1 MPARRPSVFEANR
14 YYYAKVTLTAVYH
27 DAVWYRFAQDAEPTV
42 AGAYEILNPEL
53 SDDGRTMTF
62 LATFSLDCGLTDKAG
77 HLYYEGIDASR
88 SACLDSSVAIS
99 VNGVTKSS
107 ITVRELEQL
116 ALEGFGV
123 EKTYGD
129 TTVTGLSLYALL
141 NRDGGL
147 DFAADE
153 STVAVGGRTLTLGG
167 LRANAGLD
175 YLLVYG
181 VNGAPL
187 DAVAGVRERRGRRG
201 KCGFHHCDVC
211 NGRYL

>member
-1 MPARRPSVFEANR
+1 M
-14 YYYAKVTLTAVYH
+14 
-27 DAVWYRFAQDAEPTV
+27 WYRFAQDAEPTV

-167 LRANAGLD
+167 RAQRGLGLPAGLRCERRAA
-175 YLLVYG
+175 G
-181 VNGAPL
+181 CGC
-187 DAVAGVRERRGRRG
+187 GVRERRGRRG